1 MKLFQS
7 NEFRE
12 KLVSVALEWQEKF
25 GNAPAI
31 TTALSEYDAARLV
44 GMSDDSYSA
53 EMKHHSVVNK
63 GFDFR
68 FGGKQYQ
75 VKACRPSG
83 RLGSRITNVPKA
95 ANYEW
100 DNLVWIMYTQ
110 QYEIEESWLFD
121 VHDYRTR
128 FHDKK
133 RLSPADMR
141 CGTNLLV
148 RSEPPP
154 RD

>member
-1 MKLFQS
+1 MKPFQA
-7 NEFRE
+7 NESRE

-31 TTALSEYDAARLV
+31 TAALSEHDAACLV
-44 GMSDDSYSA
+44 GMSEELYSA

-68 FGGKQYQ
+68 FDGKRYQ

-83 RLGSRITNVPKA
+83 RSGSKITNVPKA
-95 ANYEW
+95 KNYEW
-100 DNLVWIMYTQ
+100 DYLVWIMYNQ
-110 QYEIEESWLFD
+110 SYSIEESWLFE
-121 VHDYRTR
+121 VHDYCKR
-128 FHDKK
+128 FDDKK

-141 CGTNLLV
+141 CGTNLLARKDLPCV
-148 RSEPPP
+148 K
-154 RD
+154 